1 MDILY
6 GLALSLHL
14 SNDIEDITKYNF
26 IHPQIRFE
34 YSDFVGGFYLNSK
47 SEISTYVGRE
57 FEVNDDLS
65 FEFGIVDGYYSNGDI
80 VPFGRVV
87 YKDFYATPHVT
98 NKKVEGVV
106 IGYEFLI
113 K

>member
-14 SNDIEDITKYNF
+14 TEDIEKYNF

-47 SEISTYVGRE
+47 GEISTYVGQE

-65 FEFGIVDGYYSNGDI
+65 FEFVTTAMVIL
-80 VPFGRVV
+80 FHLVV
-87 YKDFYATPHVT
+87 
-98 NKKVEGVV
+98 
-106 IGYEFLI
+106 
-113 K
+113 